1 MKVIEAI
8 NILKRDSAANPQTPR
23 TAERKQALEMAIK
36 ALEKEVNDE
45 RTD

>member
-8 NILKRDSAANPQTPR
+8 NILKRDSAANPQTTK

-36 ALEKEVNDE
+36 ALEKEAGDE
-45 RTD
+45 CTD